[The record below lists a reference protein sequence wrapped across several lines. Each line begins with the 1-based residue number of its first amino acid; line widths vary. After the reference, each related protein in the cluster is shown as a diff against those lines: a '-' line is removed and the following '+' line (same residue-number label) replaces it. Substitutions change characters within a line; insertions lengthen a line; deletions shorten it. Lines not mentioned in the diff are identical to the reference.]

1 MEHIGAMILLGNILI
16 GLLYLLFK
24 VFVTRNDI
32 DEFFYPKSYRIY
44 WKKKDILYCVF
55 KLITGLI
62 IFVGWFYIIT
72 FVDISITTKNQGLSN
87 YLNIST
93 WALICF
99 GGYLTYYIYKYI
111 FKMLIGSIIYFVQ
124 KRRKNVSTLLLKSI
138 NENDSQEVLKNIKLI
153 IQSGNYIDLGSQE
166 YMNLL
171 NILIANKEYVI
182 ANQLVNTRYKYSGN
196 KGNIQAAALKNNSM
210 W

>member
-16 GLLYLLFK
+16 GLLYLFIK
-24 VFVTRNDI
+24 FFITRNDL
-32 DEFFYPKSYRIY
+32 DEIFHPKSYRVY
-44 WKKKDILYCVF
+44 WEKKDILYCVL
-55 KLITGLI
+55 KLIIGCI
-62 IFVGWFYIIT
+62 IFVGWLFIIK
-72 FVDISITTKNQGLSN
+72 FVDISITTKDQKLLN
-87 YLNIST
+87 YLNVST

-99 GGYLTYYIYKYI
+99 GGYLTYYIYKYTLKI
-111 FKMLIGSIIYFVQ
+111 IIGCIIYFVQ
-124 KRRKNVSTLLLKSI
+124 KRRKNISNLLLKSI
-138 NENDSQEVLKNIKLI
+138 NESDSQEVIKNIKLT

-182 ANQLVNTRYKYSGN
+182 ANQLVNTRFKYSRN

-210 W
+210 L

>member
-16 GLLYLLFK
+16 GLLYLVFK
-24 VFVTRNDI
+24 FFVTMNDI
-32 DEFFYPKSYRIY
+32 NDFTNPKSYKIY
-44 WKKKDILYCVF
+44 WEKKDILYCVF
-55 KLITGLI
+55 KLIIGLI
-62 IFVGWFYIIT
+62 IFVGWFYIIK
-72 FVDISITTKNQGLSN
+72 FVDISITTKNQDLLN
-87 YLNIST
+87 YLNTST

-111 FKMLIGSIIYFVQ
+111 LKIISGSIVYFVQ
-124 KRRKNVSTLLLKSI
+124 KSRKNVSNLLLKSI
-138 NENDSQEVLKNIKLI
+138 NENDSQEVIKNIKLA

-171 NILIANKEYVI
+171 NILISNKEYVI
-182 ANQLVNTRYKYSGN
+182 ANQLVNTRYKYTGN
-196 KGNIQAAALKNNSM
+196 KGNIQAAALKNNSI

>member
-16 GLLYLLFK
+16 GLFYLLFK
-24 VFVTRNDI
+24 VLVTRNNI

-44 WKKKDILYCVF
+44 WQKKDILYCVF

-62 IFVGWFYIIT
+62 IFVGWFYIIA
-72 FVDISITTKNQGLSN
+72 FVDISITTKNQGLLN
-87 YLNIST
+87 YLNLST

-111 FKMLIGSIIYFVQ
+111 FKMFNGSIIYFVQ
-124 KRRKNVSTLLLKSI
+124 KRRKDVFTLLLKSI
-138 NENDSQEVLKNIKLI
+138 NENHSQEVIKNIKLI

-171 NILIANKEYVI
+171 NILIVNKEYAA
-182 ANQLVNTRYKYSGN
+182 ANQLVNTRFKYLSN
-196 KGNIQAAALKNNSM
+196 KGNVQASAIENNSVL
-210 W
+210 